1 MSDSLEWPEVVIVRE
16 LVTER
21 DRKRRLKGRQF
32 IFCEDLPTLKKV
44 SALPGKA
51 GWVWLLVWHR
61 SRVSGSKWVTLPQS
75 LLDEW
80 GIGRSSKSRA
90 LGLLQKMEMVEIE
103 CIHGRSARVRLI
115 ATDRRKLGED

>member
-32 IFCEDLPTLKKV
+32 IFCEICRRLKRYRRF
-44 SALPGKA
+44 LGKLV
-51 GWVWLLVWHR
+51 GSGCLVWHR